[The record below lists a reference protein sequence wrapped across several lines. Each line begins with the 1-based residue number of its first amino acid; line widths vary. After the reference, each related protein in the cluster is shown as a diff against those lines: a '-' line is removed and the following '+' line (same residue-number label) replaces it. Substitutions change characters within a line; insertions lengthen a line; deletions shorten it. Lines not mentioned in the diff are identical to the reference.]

1 MILNLPQLTN
11 PPRFS
16 RKRIGGILLLVVLV
30 GGSLATAYVFHSRYQ
45 KAVSLLANPEKLVA
59 DNKNVIL
66 EKIKAIIELPDEE
79 PSTATV
85 TDVESIRNQPF
96 FAKAKNDDMVVIFY
110 KEGKALLYRPSENKI
125 INWAFLDTG
134 QVAGARSAAPSP
146 TLMPSPSMPSIP
158 LASITVAIYNGTV
171 RGGLASAA
179 EERLIGKIPEARII
193 TKANTAKSDYK
204 KTIVVDM
211 TGIHQ
216 DMAGLVASVLE
227 GETGILPS
235 GESTPSAQIAVI
247 LGEDFQ
253 K

>member
-1 MILNLPQLTN
+1 MLNLPQLTN

-16 RKRIGGILLLVVLV
+16 RKRIIGVLLLAVLV
-30 GGSLATAYVFHSRYQ
+30 GGSLATAYVFYSRYQ

-59 DNKNVIL
+59 DNKNVML
-66 EKIKAIIELPDEE
+66 KKIKTIIELPDEE

-85 TDVESIRNQPF
+85 TDIERVRNQPF
-96 FAKAKNDDMVVIFY
+96 FAKAQIDDVVLIFY
-110 KEGKALLYRPSENKI
+110 KEAKTILYRPSENRI
-125 INWAFLDTG
+125 VNWAFVDTG

-146 TLMPSPSMPSIP
+146 TPIPSPSMPSIP
-158 LASITVAIYNGTV
+158 LDSITVAIYNGTAK
-171 RGGLASAA
+171 GGLASVA
-179 EERLIGKIPEARII
+179 EERLIGKIPQARII
-193 TKANTAKSDYK
+193 TKANAAKNDYK

-216 DMAGLVASVLE
+216 DMADRVASALE
-227 GETGILPS
+227 GETSILPG

>member
-1 MILNLPQLTN
+1 MLNLPQLTN

-16 RKRIGGILLLVVLV
+16 GNRIVGILLIAVLV
-30 GGSLATAYVFHSRYQ
+30 GGSLATAYVFYRRYQ
-45 KAVSLLANPEKLVA
+45 KALSLLANPEKLVA
-59 DNKNVIL
+59 DNKNAML
-66 EKIKAIIELPDEE
+66 EKIRTIIELPDEE

-85 TDVESIRNQPF
+85 TDVEKMRDQPF
-96 FAKAKNDDMVVIFY
+96 FAKARIGDVVLIFY
-110 KEGKALLYRPSENKI
+110 KEAKTILYRPSENRI
-125 INWAFLDTG
+125 VNWAFVDTG

-146 TLMPSPSMPSIP
+146 TPMPSPSIPS
-158 LASITVAIYNGTV
+158 ASITVAIYNGTAK
-171 RGGLASAA
+171 GGLASVA
-179 EERLIGKIPEARII
+179 EERLMGKIPQARII
-193 TKANTAKSDYK
+193 TKANAVKNDYK

-216 DMAGLVASVLE
+216 DMADLVASAL
-227 GETGILPS
+227 GGKTSILPG